1 MTEQSK
7 ANEDILCVRT
17 CAHTWN
23 IVFVFLTHIKDD
35 YSKKKPKR
43 GRCAGILEINENR
56 ESCGNMDC
64 IWCNKMM
71 DCSPLFSI
79 VYWGLIL

>member
-1 MTEQSK
+1 MNNEEGRAGSALADWIWVLGISFFNRNMTEQSK

-35 YSKKKPKR
+35 YRKKKKNQNV
-43 GRCAGILEINENR
+43 GGVLV
-56 ESCGNMDC
+56 
-64 IWCNKMM
+64 
-71 DCSPLFSI
+71 F
-79 VYWGLIL
+79 